1 MALIGISSE
10 EFDKLSREDQVLY
23 LTENL
28 RQLPEELIEPG
39 IEILIGAGEPE
50 LAISLAKDS
59 GRTDKAMEIALEEG
73 DYLWAA
79 LIAKKAGLEEESMRL
94 YREGLDYYVSEK
106 MYGRA
111 VSAGQALGLPS
122 HQLERLFEAGVN
134 HERRSMDLGRVG
146 YALETVALS
155 LENALIGRDDDLAEG
170 LRRAMV
176 EEREKT
182 MRRAAEDRERSTDHP

>member
-1 MALIGISSE
+1 MIGISME
-10 EFDKLSREDQVLY
+10 EFEKLSREDQVLY

-28 RQLPEELIEPG
+28 RQLPEALIELG

-50 LAISLAKDS
+50 LAISLAKES
-59 GRTDKAMEIALEEG
+59 GRTDKAVEIALEEG

-79 LIAKKAGLEEESMRL
+79 LIAKKAGWEEESRRL
-94 YREGLDYYVSEK
+94 YREGLDYYISEK

-111 VSAGQALGLPS
+111 VSAGQALGLPTD
-122 HQLERLFEAGVN
+122 QLEHLFEAGVN

-155 LENALIGRDDDLAEG
+155 LENALLGRDDGLAEG
-170 LRRAMV
+170 LRRAIV
-176 EEREKT
+176 EERERAV
-182 MRRAAEDRERSTDHP
+182 RRAAEDRKKSGDRP

>member
-1 MALIGISSE
+1 ME
-10 EFDKLSREDQVLY
+10 EFEKLSREDQVLY

-28 RQLPEELIEPG
+28 RQLPEALIELG

-50 LAISLAKDS
+50 LAISLAKES
-59 GRTDKAMEIALEEG
+59 GRTDKAVEIALEEG

-79 LIAKKAGLEEESMRL
+79 LIAKKAGWEEESRRL
-94 YREGLDYYVSEK
+94 YREGLDYYISEK

-111 VSAGQALGLPS
+111 VSAGQALGLPTD
-122 HQLERLFEAGVN
+122 QLEHLFEAGVN

-155 LENALIGRDDDLAEG
+155 LENALLGRDDGLAEG
-170 LRRAMV
+170 LRRAIV
-176 EEREKT
+176 EERERAV
-182 MRRAAEDRERSTDHP
+182 RRAAEDRKKSGDRP